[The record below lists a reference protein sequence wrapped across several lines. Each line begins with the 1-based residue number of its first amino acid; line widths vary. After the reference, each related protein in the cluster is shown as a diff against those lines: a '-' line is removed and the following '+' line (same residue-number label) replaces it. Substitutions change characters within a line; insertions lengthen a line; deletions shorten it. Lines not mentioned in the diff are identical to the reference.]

1 MTASAT
7 DRTAAN
13 LATVS
18 KIYAAFVRGD
28 VPAIL
33 DRIAPD
39 CRWEIWD
46 DNRAQRAG
54 VPTLQP
60 RVGPAAVAEFFA
72 VAAQLQMHDFKVLD
86 TTASQQQVVAEVEID
101 YTTPTGQRLRDQELH
116 LWTLDEQ
123 QQVIRLRHYV
133 DTAKH
138 IAAFASAPQDPR
150 AIARR
155 FVLEHNQADYR
166 ATFDALLAPE
176 CVVHEY
182 LPGVP
187 SGMDRAAYEQFI
199 GDFRAALPDIHN
211 TVEEVV
217 GDAETITVRWT
228 GRASHTGAPLMG
240 VPPSGTAVTANGVYV
255 FHIRGDKIVELWDYW
270 DNLNVLQQM
279 GGLPAPANG

>member
-138 IAAFASAPQDPR
+138 IAAFAAGPAASQAV
-150 AIARR
+150 ARR

-166 ATFDALLAPE
+166 ATFDELLAPG

-187 SGMDRAAYEQFI
+187 PSMDRAGFEQFI
-199 GDFRAALPDIHN
+199 AGFRAALPDIHN
-211 TVEEVV
+211 SVEEIS
-217 GDAETITVRWT
+217 GDADTVTVRWT
-228 GRASHTGAPLMG
+228 GRGTHTGASLMG
-240 VPPSGTAVTANGVYV
+240 VPPSGKSVTANGVYV
-255 FHIRGDKIVELWDYW
+255 FRISAGRVVEVWDYW
-270 DNLNVLQQM
+270 DNLNVLQQL
-279 GGLPAPANG
+279 GGLPG